1 MTPFAQRGS
10 ERLYP
15 QGISRQ
21 ATWTSDQSRTYGP
34 LICRLPDSSMNREQ
48 LIERLSNLLRRHIRG
63 TDAALTDHDFVC
75 AVHLRYLER
84 RGDYLIDP
92 SE

>member
-1 MTPFAQRGS
+1 MLNG
-10 ERLYP
+10 
-15 QGISRQ
+15 
-21 ATWTSDQSRTYGP
+21 D
-34 LICRLPDSSMNREQ
+34 Q
-48 LIERLSNLLRRHIRG
+48 LIEREQLLDRLSNILRRHIRID
-63 TDAALTDHDFVC
+63 DAAHTDHDFVC